1 MVQDTGSWVRC
12 GEERRRRGRMD
23 DVGGVNRRQ
32 ESRGLGH
39 ETSLGLCPF
48 QLERGLRGHI
58 KPAVSAARDILNTIH
73 STRSYEQSRPD
84 LMEQGQMDS

>member
-1 MVQDTGSWVRC
+1 
-12 GEERRRRGRMD
+12 MD

-58 KPAVSAARDILNTIH
+58 KPAVCALEIY
-73 STRSYEQSRPD
+73 STQYTEMSSPH
-84 LMEQGQMDS
+84 LI